1 MNSTYAAIKI
11 ILIYLIM
18 GFTWIITSDLILDA
32 IFPDP
37 ETNQLAQTAKG
48 IFYVAFTAIIF
59 FYIIHRQMDMYV
71 MTILDLK
78 KAYVELDEGH
88 KKSLQLEDQLYD
100 LAYYDPLTGLPNRI
114 MLEQTINRY
123 INEKKIMP

>member
-1 MNSTYAAIKI
+1 MSQQKPVKKEHSASSLEKHLNSTYAAIKI

-71 MTILDLK
+71 MIILDLK
-78 KAYVELDEGH
+78 
-88 KKSLQLEDQLYD
+88 
-100 LAYYDPLTGLPNRI
+100 N
-114 MLEQTINRY
+114 
-123 INEKKIMP
+123 